1 MKILF
6 VATEASPFFKTGGL
20 GDVIGS
26 LPKALLKE
34 GADVRVIMPKY
45 SSIPSS
51 YREKMVHKAA
61 ITVPVGWRRQFC
73 GLEEY
78 TELDVPF
85 YFIDNDFYFA
95 REGIYGFYDDA
106 ERFAF
111 FCRAVLDALPYL
123 EFQPDII
130 HCHDWPTGMV
140 STFLKAHYQNNEF
153 YQDIKTVF
161 TIHNLRYQGLF
172 PKEILGELLDLGEE
186 YFNMG
191 GLEFY
196 GQVNY
201 LKGGLVFSDLVTTV
215 SPTYAMEIQT
225 PEFGENLDGLLSKK
239 AGSLMGIANGID
251 DNYNPQTDP
260 ELFINYKVSTVKK
273 QKNKEKLQEI
283 LGLPVNGKLPMVAL
297 ISRLVEQKG
306 LELIRD
312 VINEILAMDLQ
323 LVVLGT
329 GEGKYEEMF
338 KEAAGRYPEKLSANL
353 FFDDSLA
360 RKIYSAS
367 DIFLMPSLFE
377 PCGIAQ
383 LIAMRYG
390 CVPLVRETGGLKD
403 TVHNFENLTGE
414 GSGFTFVNYQAEDLL
429 NTLNRAVILYRD
441 KSLWLKISKNIS
453 KKDLSWRK
461 PAKEYLALYH
471 GLLGVLEENLNVY
484 G

>member
-26 LPKALLKE
+26 LPKALRQE
-34 GADVRVIMPKY
+34 GVEVRLIMPKY
-45 SSIPSS
+45 ASIPSS
-51 YREKMVHKAA
+51 YREKMVQKAV

-73 GLEEY
+73 GLEELL
-78 TELDVPF
+78 EGEMPC
-85 YFIDNDFYFA
+85 YFINNDFYFA

-111 FCRAVLDALPYL
+111 FCRAVLEVLPVL

-130 HCHDWPTGMV
+130 HCHDWQTGMV
-140 STFLKAHYQNNEF
+140 STFLKAHYQHNEF
-153 YQDIKTVF
+153 YQAIKTVF

-172 PKEILGELLDLGEE
+172 PQEILGELLDLGEA

-191 GLEFY
+191 TLEFY

-201 LKGGLVFSDLVTTV
+201 LKAGLVFSDLVTTV
-215 SPTYAMEIQT
+215 SPSYALEIQT
-225 PEFGENLDGLLSKK
+225 PQFGENLDGLLSAK
-239 AGSLMGIANGID
+239 AGSLKGIVNGIN

-260 ELFINYKVSTVKK
+260 ELFINYKVSAIKK
-273 QKNKEKLQEI
+273 QKNKEKLQEV
-283 LGLPVNGKLPMVAL
+283 LGLPINGKLPMVAL
-297 ISRLVEQKG
+297 VSRLVEQKG

-312 VINEILAMDLQ
+312 VIDEILAMDLQ

-329 GEGKYEEMF
+329 GEGKYEQMF
-338 KEAAGRYPEKLSANL
+338 QEAAGRYPEKLSANL
-353 FFDDSLA
+353 FFNDALA

-367 DIFLMPSLFE
+367 DLFLMPSLFE

-403 TVHNFENLTGE
+403 TVHNFDNMTGK
-414 GSGFTFVNYQAEDLL
+414 GTGFTFLNYQAEDLL
-429 NTLNRAVILYRD
+429 NTLNRAVSIYRD
-441 KSLWLKISKNIS
+441 KNLWLKISKNIS

-471 GLLGVLEENLNVY
+471 GLLEVPEENRYVC

>member
-26 LPKALLKE
+26 LPKALQKE
-34 GADVRVIMPKY
+34 GLDVRVIMPKY
-45 SSIPSS
+45 SNIPLS
-51 YREKMVHKAA
+51 YREKMVQKAE
-61 ITVPVGWRRQFC
+61 ITVPVGWRKQFC
-73 GLEEY
+73 GLEELA
-78 TELDVPF
+78 EGDIPF
-85 YFIDNDFYFA
+85 YFINNDYYFA
-95 REGIYGFYDDA
+95 REGIYGFYDDG

-111 FCRAVLDALPYL
+111 FCRAVLEALPYL

-130 HCHDWPTGMV
+130 HCHDWQTGMV
-140 STFLKAHYQNNEF
+140 STFLKAHYQQDDF
-153 YQDIKTVF
+153 YQDIKTIF

-172 PKEILGELLDLGEE
+172 PKDVLGELLNLGEE
-186 YFNMG
+186 YFNME

-215 SPTYAMEIQT
+215 SPTYALEIQT
-225 PEFGENLDGLLSKK
+225 PQFGENLDGLLSKK
-239 AGSLMGIANGID
+239 ADSLKGIVNGID

-273 QKNKEKLQEI
+273 QKNKEKLQEN

-297 ISRLVEQKG
+297 VSRLVEQKG
-306 LELIRD
+306 LELIREK
-312 VINEILAMDLQ
+312 INEILAMELQ

-338 KEAAGRYPEKLSANL
+338 KEAADRHPEKLSVNL
-353 FFDDSLA
+353 FFNDSLA

-390 CVPLVRETGGLKD
+390 CIPLVRETGGLKD

-414 GSGFTFVNYQAEDLL
+414 GSGFTFVDYQADDLL
-429 NTLNRAVILYRD
+429 NALNRAIVLYRD

-461 PAKEYLALYH
+461 PAKEYLALYDE
-471 GLLGVLEENLNVY
+471 LLGTSEENMYVY